1 MNASITPR
9 PTGSAATAPDEAT
22 GVDAT
27 PDTVDTVDAST
38 EAVAT
43 RRGVRV
49 VGFFGK
55 YGTLVVLAAM
65 VVLFTAL
72 LGSDF
77 LSIDNFRN
85 ILVQSTIGV
94 VIALGLTVVLMVG
107 EFDLSVGYV
116 ASLAGVLTAALYS
129 GSGGHKVLMVAAVI
143 GVGALVGLVNGLVV
157 TKLGVNALVG
167 TLGVGSLVVGINF
180 IVTEGTPQ
188 SLDDSGQDLLNIYLK
203 SIGPVPWAVVVL
215 VATSV
220 VLWLVLNRTTFGLE
234 VQAVGG
240 NRAAAELSGIRVHR
254 VVMAAFIIGGSLAA
268 LGGLLI
274 TANVGS
280 GQSGG
285 GDGYLLSSFAAA
297 FLGSAALR
305 NGEFHVAGTVIGVLT
320 VAVGINGMA
329 IYGVTASAAYI
340 FQGVLLIGAVG
351 MSTAARR
358 MIAGRR
364 VGH

>member
-1 MNASITPR
+1 MTTNTLP
-9 PTGSAATAPDEAT
+9 E
-22 GVDAT
+22 
-27 PDTVDTVDAST
+27 TVDSST
-38 EAVAT
+38 HAVST
-43 RRGVRV
+43 RRGVRL

-55 YGTLVVLAAM
+55 YGTLVVLGAM
-65 VVLFTAL
+65 IVVYTAL
-72 LGSDF
+72 LGTDF
-77 LSIDNFRN
+77 FAVDNLRN
-85 ILVQSTIGV
+85 VLVQSAIGV

-129 GSGGHKVLMVAAVI
+129 GSGANKVLMVLVVL
-143 GVGALVGLVNGLVV
+143 GVGALVGLINGLVV

-167 TLGVGSLVVGINF
+167 TLGVGSLVVGVNY

-188 SLDDSGQDLLNIYLK
+188 SLDESGQGLLQLYLG
-203 SIGPVPWAVVVL
+203 SLGPVPWAVVL
-215 VATSV
+215 LAAVAA
-220 VLWLVLNRTTFGLE
+220 VLWLLLNRTTFGLE

-240 NRAAAELSGIRVHR
+240 NRTAAELSGIRVHR
-254 VVMAAFIIGGSLAA
+254 VVIMAFVIGGTLAA

-285 GDGYLLSSFAAA
+285 GDGFLLTSFAAA

-305 NGEFHVAGTVIGVLT
+305 NGEFHVVGTLIGVLT
-320 VAVGINGMA
+320 VAIGTNGMA
-329 IYGVTASAAYI
+329 IYGVTASASYI
-340 FQGVLLIGAVG
+340 FQGALLIGAVG

>member
-1 MNASITPR
+1 MNVP
-9 PTGSAATAPDEAT
+9 
-22 GVDAT
+22 AT
-27 PDTVDTVDAST
+27 PVPDLGTVDDTT
-38 EAVAT
+38 EAVSSQ
-43 RRGVRV
+43 RGVRV
-49 VGFFGK
+49 VGFLGK
-55 YGTLVVLAAM
+55 YGTLVVLAVM
-65 VVLFTAL
+65 VVLFTSL
-72 LGSDF
+72 LGTDF

-116 ASLAGVLTAALYS
+116 ASLAGVSTAALYA
-129 GSGGHKVLMVAAVI
+129 GSVPNKALMLVLILGIGAV
-143 GVGALVGLVNGLVV
+143 VGLINGLVV

-167 TLGVGSLVVGINF
+167 TLGVGSLVVGVNF

-188 SLDDSGQDLLNIYLK
+188 SLDASGLGLLQIYLGQ
-203 SIGPVPWAVVVL
+203 IGPVPWAIIVL
-215 VATSV
+215 VAVTAL
-220 VLWLVLNRTTFGLE
+220 LWLLLNKTTFGLE

-240 NRAAAELSGIRVHR
+240 NRVAAELSGIRVHR
-254 VVMAAFIIGGSLAA
+254 VVISAFVIGGILAA

-280 GQSGG
+280 GQSNG
-285 GDGYLLSSFAAA
+285 GDGFLLSSFAAA

-305 NGEFHVAGTVIGVLT
+305 NGEFHVMGTLIGVLT

-329 IYGVTASAAYI
+329 IYGVTASASYI
-340 FQGVLLIGAVG
+340 FQGALLIGAVG